1 MIGLTDE
8 AIDASRSGGGL
19 VFLNNKYL
27 STANNTIHAIVETKR
42 PRGVIN
48 E

>member
-1 MIGLTDE
+1 MILTDE
-8 AIDASRSGGGL
+8 AIVASRSGGGL
-19 VFLNNKYL
+19 VLRNNRYL

-42 PRGVIN
+42 PSGVIN